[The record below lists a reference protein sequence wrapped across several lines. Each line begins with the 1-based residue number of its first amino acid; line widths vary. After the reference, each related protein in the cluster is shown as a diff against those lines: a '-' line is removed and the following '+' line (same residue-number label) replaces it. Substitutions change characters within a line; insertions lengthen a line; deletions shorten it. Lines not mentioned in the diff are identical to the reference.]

1 MQIVPQILSCF
12 KIPLQIH
19 QTRHFQRKN
28 SFDYASVTDN
38 QDMQCFIVGF
48 YSYDSWMVGRQ

>member
-48 YSYDSWMVGRQ
+48 YSYDS